1 MKNTLTAAIAALAL
15 RLPLTTAALAA
26 GKVNIGNGGYDVAR
40 YLDVAQIIG
49 YCKLANT
56 GAISRIV
63 PANGGYDLPS
73 DTCSV
78 AVDGRVATQS
88 LYSPI
93 VIEYATAEIGGEQG

>member
-1 MKNTLTAAIAALAL
+1 MKNTLVAAATALAL
-15 RLPLTTAALAA
+15 GLPLATAALAD

-93 VIEYATAEIGGEQG
+93 VIEYATAEIGGERG

>member
-15 RLPLTTAALAA
+15 SLPLTTAALAD

-56 GAISRIV
+56 DAMVQIV

-73 DTCSV
+73 DTCSI

-93 VIEYATAEIGGEQG
+93 VIEYATAEITGEQG

>member
-15 RLPLTTAALAA
+15 SLPLTTAALAD
-26 GKVNIGNGGYDVAR
+26 GKVNIGNGGYDVAP
-40 YLDVAQIIG
+40 YVDVVQIIG
-49 YCKLANT
+49 DCKLANT
-56 GAISRIV
+56 SAMARIV